1 MSDQVLLLFLTLS
14 LISLP
19 ALSKGIWQSDNFG
32 FAKWNTGNSLYPS
45 EHNSNLHLWKNGVS
59 MNSRP
64 NEAYG
69 SPVSQNSDVRQM
81 DQWNSNRFS
90 TNYGM
95 SDQNYVSETGKQ
107 TNANPQT
114 QKDDGRLPGNWPPT
128 GKIPKTNKNIDKV
141 NSWDIYYESNGISD
155 EYDSSME
162 DSTWQENKNSG
173 NLKPDNSWNS
183 AKFPGKGLNKKT
195 YSSNGLW
202 NEKRK
207 DYNKKTNKEKKTQQN
222 DFKAVAAI
230 DKFLTSTTPSY
241 DGFVDEKPLRNPY
254 TPATGD
260 GKTGSFGTKDTSIL
274 DKLDKNDWYF
284 GKDSNFPEI
293 DVNSNLNIDL
303 GELWDFE
310 KRRGIK
316 LDRKIQRRQTYS
328 YREPFKCKCVD
339 VTLCNEEDIVMS
351 VEEEIIEMD
360 DWRAITRCTT
370 LTEVC
375 CTKPKLR
382 DVTAPSN
389 DPEASAGPLSCG
401 QRRFRTGYES
411 QNLNGAAKGGEF
423 PWLLKL
429 ETIQEDLGCGASLVH
444 PQLVLTAAHCI
455 SSIQPKDLYVRAGMF
470 NSNEESF
477 QIRKVTKIIPH
488 VDYNSDNPRNDIA
501 MLVVAY
507 PFKLT
512 DNVNTI
518 CMPVT
523 NDKWDEEK
531 CVVAGWHSSPLN
543 DEIKGILNKGLV
555 SFLPQRECQ
564 NVMTTTDL
572 WRRYV
577 LHDSF
582 VCAVEKNRRNACLG
596 DEGSPLMC
604 PSKKS
609 PDTFLQIGLVSKS
622 IYCDDFGRPGIFT
635 NLLKFIDWVNEKAFE
650 LNLFDDFDVR
660 NA

>member
-1 MSDQVLLLFLTLS
+1 MFDQVLLLSLTLS

-45 EHNSNLHLWKNGVS
+45 EHNSNLHIWKNGVS

-69 SPVSQNSDVRQM
+69 SLVSQNSDVRQM
-81 DQWNSNRFS
+81 DQRNSNGFS
-90 TNYGM
+90 ANYGM
-95 SDQNYVSETGKQ
+95 SDQNYVREAGKQ

-114 QKDDGRLPGNWPPT
+114 RKDDGRLPGNWPPT

-141 NSWDIYYESNGISD
+141 NSWDIYYGSNGISD

-162 DSTWQENKNSG
+162 DSTWQGNKNSG
-173 NLKPDNSWNS
+173 NLEPDNSWNS

-230 DKFLTSTTPSY
+230 DNFLTSTTPSY

-360 DWRAITRCTT
+360 DWR
-370 LTEVC
+370 
-375 CTKPKLR
+375 
-382 DVTAPSN
+382 
-389 DPEASAGPLSCG
+389 
-401 QRRFRTGYES
+401 
-411 QNLNGAAKGGEF
+411 
-423 PWLLKL
+423 
-429 ETIQEDLGCGASLVH
+429 
-444 PQLVLTAAHCI
+444 
-455 SSIQPKDLYVRAGMF
+455 
-470 NSNEESF
+470 
-477 QIRKVTKIIPH
+477 
-488 VDYNSDNPRNDIA
+488 
-501 MLVVAY
+501 
-507 PFKLT
+507 
-512 DNVNTI
+512 
-518 CMPVT
+518 
-523 NDKWDEEK
+523 
-531 CVVAGWHSSPLN
+531 
-543 DEIKGILNKGLV
+543 
-555 SFLPQRECQ
+555 
-564 NVMTTTDL
+564 
-572 WRRYV
+572 
-577 LHDSF
+577 
-582 VCAVEKNRRNACLG
+582 
-596 DEGSPLMC
+596 
-604 PSKKS
+604 
-609 PDTFLQIGLVSKS
+609 
-622 IYCDDFGRPGIFT
+622 
-635 NLLKFIDWVNEKAFE
+635 
-650 LNLFDDFDVR
+650 
-660 NA
+660 